1 LSTGYSARC
10 FVAIITISRG
20 TMSGGRKLAEM
31 LADSL
36 GYRCVSREVII
47 KTADAYGIAE
57 SKLFEAIQKSP
68 SILQK
73 FTFEREH
80 YLAFIQATLC
90 EYAKDDNLIYHG
102 HAGHLLL
109 EGIDHVL
116 RVRIVSDMV
125 DRVKAAVEQFNFS
138 EKEALKYIARID
150 KQRVKWTKFLY
161 GRDWRSPEMYDI
173 VFNLR
178 GMGHDFVCAMIKHAV
193 AQPQFQTTPASKLAM
208 ESLLITSR
216 VRATLAGMPGMRLEY
231 IDVEADGGR
240 VVIRGR
246 TKSQELVDA
255 ILDEAAS
262 VPGVDDVESQMEID
276 YRDYK
281 IE

>member
-1 LSTGYSARC
+1 M
-10 FVAIITISRG
+10 AIITISRG

-31 LADSL
+31 LAERI
-36 GYRCVSREVII
+36 GYRCISREIII
-47 KTADAYGIAE
+47 KTADAYGIPE
-57 SKLFEAIQKSP
+57 GKLFEAIQKGP

-109 EGIDHVL
+109 EGVDHVL
-116 RVRIVSDMV
+116 RVRIVSDMAN
-125 DRVKAAVEQFNFS
+125 RVKMAAAQFNYS
-138 EKEALKYIARID
+138 EKEALKYIEKID

-161 GRDWRSPEMYDI
+161 GKDWRSPELYDI

-178 GMGHDFVCAMIKHAV
+178 HMGHEFVCEMIRHAIE
-193 AQPQFQTTPASKLAM
+193 QPQFQTTPESTRAM
-208 ESLLITSR
+208 HNLLIASR
-216 VRATLAGMPGMRLEY
+216 VRATLAGVPGMRLEY
-231 IDVEADGGR
+231 IDVRADGEK

-246 TKSQELVDA
+246 TRSRELMDA
-255 ILDEAAS
+255 IVDEAQT
-262 VPGVDDVESQMEID
+262 VPGVEEVVTQVEVD
-276 YRDYK
+276 YRDYT